1 MRGLGCCGGRLDLL
15 RSLRSL
21 RRCAALRIDKLLMHG
36 MIMVTIIYII
46 DIHYII
52 IIITSNYAILFI
64 LLFLLCARLRRLR
77 KLRKLRKTMSV
88 FRVFRFLL
96 NRLFEPDARLV
107 GHAVFMSALVNTGFS
122 LSPIQF
128 TTQFFPCIYER
139 FPIFFL
145 NFAAIITIGWNL
157 RLPTIPPTTKKK
169 KEP

>member
-1 MRGLGCCGGRLDLL
+1 
-15 RSLRSL
+15 
-21 RRCAALRIDKLLMHG
+21 
-36 MIMVTIIYII
+36 MVTIIYII

-64 LLFLLCARLRRLR
+64 LLFLLCARLR

-128 TTQFFPCIYER
+128 TTQFFSLY
-139 FPIFFL
+139 L
-145 NFAAIITIGWNL
+145 
-157 RLPTIPPTTKKK
+157 
-169 KEP
+169 

>member
-1 MRGLGCCGGRLDLL
+1 
-15 RSLRSL
+15 
-21 RRCAALRIDKLLMHG
+21 
-36 MIMVTIIYII
+36 MIMVTIIYVI

-52 IIITSNYAILFI
+52 IIIISNYAILFI
-64 LLFLLCARLRRLR
+64 LLFLLCARLSRLR

-128 TTQFFPCIYER
+128 TTQFFSLY
-139 FPIFFL
+139 L
-145 NFAAIITIGWNL
+145 
-157 RLPTIPPTTKKK
+157 
-169 KEP
+169 

>member
-1 MRGLGCCGGRLDLL
+1 
-15 RSLRSL
+15 
-21 RRCAALRIDKLLMHG
+21 
-36 MIMVTIIYII
+36 MVIIIYII

-64 LLFLLCARLRRLR
+64 LLFLLCARLR

-128 TTQFFPCIYER
+128 TTQFFSLY
-139 FPIFFL
+139 L
-145 NFAAIITIGWNL
+145 
-157 RLPTIPPTTKKK
+157 
-169 KEP
+169 

>member
-1 MRGLGCCGGRLDLL
+1 
-15 RSLRSL
+15 
-21 RRCAALRIDKLLMHG
+21 
-36 MIMVTIIYII
+36 MVTIIYII

-107 GHAVFMSALVNTGFS
+107 GHVEKGADAGASVRFLQAVGILAVTFS
-122 LSPIQF
+122 LVVVGIHAAQLVEE
-128 TTQFFPCIYER
+128 FPAVLAEFVGKGEGDAEPVVIAGSEVDARADR
-139 FPIFFL
+139 FLHQKLQVVPRGVAL
-145 NFAAIITIGWNL
+145 G
-157 RLPTIPPTTKKK
+157 PGC
-169 KEP
+169 